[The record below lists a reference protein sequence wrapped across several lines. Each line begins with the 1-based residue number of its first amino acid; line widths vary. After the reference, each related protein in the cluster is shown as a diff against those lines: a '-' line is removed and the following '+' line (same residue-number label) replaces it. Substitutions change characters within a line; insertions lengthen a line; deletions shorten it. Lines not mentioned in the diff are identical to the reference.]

1 MIDPVSAFAIATS
14 AYKALER
21 GVGAARSLESMGK
34 DLSRWMSAVSDID
47 RAHHEA
53 KNPPIFKKLF
63 AGASVEK
70 EALDLF
76 IQKKQLEEQRN
87 NLRRLI
93 GSVLGPQAWQELI
106 KMERDIRQQRKET
119 LYKQREARQ
128 HFLEIVAVT
137 FLCFIILGFAIFI
150 IMLFSS
156 KGAL

>member
-21 GVGAARSLESMGK
+21 GVGAARNLESMAS

-53 KNPPIFKKLF
+53 KNPPLFKKLF

-76 IQKKQLEEQRN
+76 IQKKQLEEQRD

-93 GSVLGPQAWQELI
+93 GSMLGPQAWQELI
-106 KMERDIRQQRKET
+106 QMEKDIRQQRKET
-119 LYKQREARQ
+119 LYKQREMRK
-128 HFLEIVAVT
+128 HFIEAIAAT
-137 FLCFIILGFAIFI
+137 FLGVIVIAFLAFILTLANQ
-150 IMLFSS
+150 
-156 KGAL
+156 

>member
-21 GVGAARSLESMGK
+21 GVGAARNLESMAS

-53 KNPPIFKKLF
+53 KNPPLFKKLF

-76 IQKKQLEEQRN
+76 IQKKQLEEQRD

-93 GSVLGPQAWQELI
+93 GSMLGPQAWQELI
-106 KMERDIRQQRKET
+106 RMEKDIRQQRKET
-119 LYKQREARQ
+119 LYKQREMRK
-128 HFLEIVAVT
+128 HFIEAIAAT
-137 FLCFIILGFAIFI
+137 FLGVIVIAFLTFIIVLTNQ
-150 IMLFSS
+150 
-156 KGAL
+156 

>member
-14 AYKALER
+14 AYKALEK
-21 GVGAARSLESMGK
+21 GVGAARNLESMGK

-53 KNPPIFKKLF
+53 KNPPLFKKLF

-76 IQKKQLEEQRN
+76 IQKKQLEEQRD

-93 GSVLGPQAWQELI
+93 GSMLGPQAWQELI
-106 KMERDIRQQRKET
+106 RMEKDIRQQRKET
-119 LYKQREARQ
+119 LYKQREMRK
-128 HFLEIVAVT
+128 HFIEAIAAT
-137 FLCFIILGFAIFI
+137 FLGVIVIAFLTFIIVLTNQ
-150 IMLFSS
+150 
-156 KGAL
+156 

>member
-21 GVGAARSLESMGK
+21 GVGAARNLESMGA

-53 KNPPIFKKLF
+53 KNPPLFKKLF

-76 IQKKQLEEQRN
+76 IQKKQLEEQRD

-93 GSVLGPQAWQELI
+93 GSMLGPQAWQELI
-106 KMERDIRQQRKET
+106 RMEKDIRQQRKET
-119 LYKQREARQ
+119 LYKQREMRK
-128 HFLEIVAVT
+128 HFLEAIAAT
-137 FLCFIILGFAIFI
+137 FLGVIVIAFLAFILTLA
-150 IMLFSS
+150 SQ
-156 KGAL
+156 

>member
-21 GVGAARSLESMGK
+21 GVGAARNLESMAS

-53 KNPPIFKKLF
+53 KNPPLFKKLF

-76 IQKKQLEEQRN
+76 IQKKQLEEQRD

-93 GSVLGPQAWQELI
+93 GSMLGPQAWQELI
-106 KMERDIRQQRKET
+106 RMEKDIRQQRKET
-119 LYKQREARQ
+119 LYKQREMRK
-128 HFLEIVAVT
+128 HFMEAIAAT
-137 FLCFIILGFAIFI
+137 FLGVIVIAFLAFILTLANQ
-150 IMLFSS
+150 
-156 KGAL
+156 

>member
-21 GVGAARSLESMGK
+21 GVGAARNLESMGK

-53 KNPPIFKKLF
+53 KNPPLFKKLF

-76 IQKKQLEEQRN
+76 IQKKQLEEQRD

-93 GSVLGPQAWQELI
+93 GSMLGPQAWQELI
-106 KMERDIRQQRKET
+106 RMEKDIRQQRKET
-119 LYKQREARQ
+119 LYKQREMRK
-128 HFLEIVAVT
+128 HFLEAIAAT
-137 FLCFIILGFAIFI
+137 FLGVIVIAFLAFILTLA
-150 IMLFSS
+150 SQ
-156 KGAL
+156 

>member
-14 AYKALER
+14 AYKALEK

-53 KNPPIFKKLF
+53 KNPPLFKKLF
-63 AGASVEK
+63 SGASVEK

-76 IQKKQLEEQRN
+76 IQKKQLEEQRD

-93 GSVLGPQAWQELI
+93 GSMLGPQAWQELI
-106 KMERDIRQQRKET
+106 RMEKDIRQQRKET
-119 LYKQREARQ
+119 LYKQREMRK
-128 HFLEIVAVT
+128 HFLEAIAAT
-137 FLCFIILGFAIFI
+137 FLGVIVIAFLAFILTLANQ
-150 IMLFSS
+150 
-156 KGAL
+156 

>member
-21 GVGAARSLESMGK
+21 GVGAARNLESMGK

-53 KNPPIFKKLF
+53 KNPPLFRKLF

-76 IQKKQLEEQRN
+76 IQKKQLEEQRD

-93 GSVLGPQAWQELI
+93 GSMLGPQAWQELI
-106 KMERDIRQQRKET
+106 RMEKDIRQQRKET
-119 LYKQREARQ
+119 LYKQREMRK
-128 HFLEIVAVT
+128 HFIEAIAAT
-137 FLCFIILGFAIFI
+137 FLGVILIAFLTFIIVLTNQ
-150 IMLFSS
+150 
-156 KGAL
+156 

>member
-14 AYKALER
+14 AYKALEKS
-21 GVGAARSLESMGK
+21 VGAARNLESMGK

-53 KNPPIFKKLF
+53 KNPPLFKKLF

-76 IQKKQLEEQRN
+76 IQKKQLEEQRD

-93 GSVLGPQAWQELI
+93 GSMLGPQAWQELI
-106 KMERDIRQQRKET
+106 RMEKDIRQQRKET
-119 LYKQREARQ
+119 LYKQREMRK
-128 HFLEIVAVT
+128 HFIEAIAAT
-137 FLCFIILGFAIFI
+137 FLGFIVIAFLTFIIVLTNQ
-150 IMLFSS
+150 
-156 KGAL
+156 

>member
-53 KNPPIFKKLF
+53 KNPPLFKKLF

-76 IQKKQLEEQRN
+76 IQKKQLEEQRD

-93 GSVLGPQAWQELI
+93 GSMLGPQAWQELI
-106 KMERDIRQQRKET
+106 RMEKDIRQQRKET
-119 LYKQREARQ
+119 LYKQREMRK
-128 HFLEIVAVT
+128 HFLEAIAAT
-137 FLCFIILGFAIFI
+137 FLGVIVIAFLTFIIVLTNQ
-150 IMLFSS
+150 
-156 KGAL
+156 

>member
-14 AYKALER
+14 AYKALEK
-21 GVGAARSLESMGK
+21 GVGAARNLESMAS

-53 KNPPIFKKLF
+53 KNPPLFKKLF

-76 IQKKQLEEQRN
+76 IQKKQLEEQRD

-93 GSVLGPQAWQELI
+93 GSMLGPQAWQELI
-106 KMERDIRQQRKET
+106 SMEKDIRQQRKET
-119 LYKQREARQ
+119 LYKQREMRK
-128 HFLEIVAVT
+128 HFLEAIAAT
-137 FLCFIILGFAIFI
+137 FLGVIVIAFLAFILTLANQ
-150 IMLFSS
+150 
-156 KGAL
+156 

>member
-53 KNPPIFKKLF
+53 KNPPLFKKLF

-76 IQKKQLEEQRN
+76 IQKKQLEEQRD

-93 GSVLGPQAWQELI
+93 GSMLGPQAWQELI
-106 KMERDIRQQRKET
+106 RMEKDIRQQRKET
-119 LYKQREARQ
+119 LYKQREMRK
-128 HFLEIVAVT
+128 HFIEAIAAT
-137 FLCFIILGFAIFI
+137 FLGVIVIAFLTFIIVLTNQ
-150 IMLFSS
+150 
-156 KGAL
+156 

>member
-14 AYKALER
+14 AYKALEK
-21 GVGAARSLESMGK
+21 GVGAARNLESMGK

-53 KNPPIFKKLF
+53 KNPPLFKKLF
-63 AGASVEK
+63 SGASVEK

-76 IQKKQLEEQRN
+76 IQKKQLEEQRD
-87 NLRRLI
+87 NLRKLI
-93 GSVLGPQAWQELI
+93 SSMLGPQAWQELI

-128 HFLEIVAVT
+128 HFIEIVAILFLVIVT
-137 FLCFIILGFAIFI
+137 CGFGILLLFLFT
-150 IMLFSS
+150 S
-156 KGAL
+156 KGSY

>member
-14 AYKALER
+14 AYKALEK
-21 GVGAARSLESMGK
+21 GVGAARNLESMGK

-53 KNPPIFKKLF
+53 KNPPLFKKLF

-76 IQKKQLEEQRN
+76 IQKKQLEEQRD

-93 GSVLGPQAWQELI
+93 GSMLGPQAWQELI
-106 KMERDIRQQRKET
+106 RMEKDIRQQRKET
-119 LYKQREARQ
+119 LYKQREMRK
-128 HFLEIVAVT
+128 HFLEAIAAT
-137 FLCFIILGFAIFI
+137 FLGVIVIAFLTFIIVLTNQ
-150 IMLFSS
+150 
-156 KGAL
+156 

>member
-53 KNPPIFKKLF
+53 KNPPLFKKLF

-76 IQKKQLEEQRN
+76 IQKKQLEEQRD

-93 GSVLGPQAWQELI
+93 GSMLGPQAWQELV
-106 KMERDIRQQRKET
+106 KMEKDIRKQRKET
-119 LYKQREARQ
+119 LYKQREARH
-128 HFLEIVAVT
+128 HFMEIVAII
-137 FLCFIILGFAIFI
+137 FLVLVMCGFGFF
-150 IMLFSS
+150 MLYLFTR
-156 KGAL
+156 